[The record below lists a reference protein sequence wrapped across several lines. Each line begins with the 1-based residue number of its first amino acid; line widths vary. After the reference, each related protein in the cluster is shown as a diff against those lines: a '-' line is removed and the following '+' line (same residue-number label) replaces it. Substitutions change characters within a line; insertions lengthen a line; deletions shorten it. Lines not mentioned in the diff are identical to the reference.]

1 MKFYKIIL
9 LCSFTLLVTACATNQ
24 TIKSE
29 SVKEEP
35 LPKNTISYLMSYGL
49 YTFDYQKWAGFRK
62 NKDITFYFPTVNGS
76 VFGATSR
83 DFLQIITVPPAE
95 KFTLLLPATLSDR
108 APVFK
113 QKNLT
118 IEPLNTQVM
127 RLGTFHT
134 YDDYQGKL
142 GGGGFGH
149 KKTGE
154 SMMLL
159 YFSKTAKMT
168 GLTVAGG
175 EEYDFNIQAKKPG
188 WLWVKSTKVAPKKF
202 KVERYDGN
210 LNSLE
215 FRAFISKQALQKNQS
230 RTASLY

>member
-1 MKFYKIIL
+1 MKFCKIIV
-9 LCSFTLLVTACATNQ
+9 LCSLILLVAACSTNV
-24 TIKSE
+24 TTKSE
-29 SVKEEP
+29 PTKKDSSK
-35 LPKNTISYLMSYGL
+35 KTIVSYSIGYGL
-49 YTFDYQKWAGFRK
+49 YTFDDQKLDDFRK
-62 NKDITFYFPTVNGS
+62 NENITFYFPTVDGS

-83 DFLQIITVPPAE
+83 DFLQIITVPPTQ
-95 KFTLLLPATLSDR
+95 KFTLKLPANLDNR

-134 YDDYQGKL
+134 YEDYQGSL
-142 GGGGFGH
+142 GGGGFAH

-168 GLTVAGG
+168 GLTFAGG
-175 EEYDFNIQAKKPG
+175 EEYDFNIETTKPG
-188 WLWVKSTKVAPKKF
+188 WFWVKSTKVAPKRF
-202 KVERYDGN
+202 KIERYDGD
-210 LNSLE
+210 LNALE
-215 FRAFISKQALQKNQS
+215 FKAFISKKALKKSQS
-230 RTASLY
+230 RTASLF